1 MSSIDISY
9 QNISLYAIREF
20 KSITLQIE
28 SILQQIGLFISKSQ
42 FYGRVSKQHLLKARG
57 ATETVIS
64 SLSNTLAKKMENI
77 PDLLKYS
84 ETDWNIS
91 TFIAYKNI
99 FTYTRPGFDI
109 KST

>member
-1 MSSIDISY
+1 M
-9 QNISLYAIREF
+9 
-20 KSITLQIE
+20 LQIE

-42 FYGRVSKQHLLKARG
+42 FHGRVSKQQLPKARR
-57 ATETVIS
+57 ATGTVIS
-64 SLSNTLAKKMENI
+64 NLSNTFAKKMENI

-91 TFIAYKNI
+91 TFFAWKNI

>member
-42 FYGRVSKQHLLKARG
+42 INGRLSKQHFTKARG
-57 ATETVIS
+57 AAGTVIS
-64 SLSNTLAKKMENI
+64 SLLNTLVIKMENV
-77 PDLLKYS
+77 PDLLKFS

-99 FTYTRPGFDI
+99 FTYTRPSFDI